1 MRKIGQI
8 PSRKAMEM
16 VPSLRSRMMMI
27 MMMMIKKKKNMKD
40 MVGPPLEITQVGP
53 GMVMQRIML
62 GGWVGGDIFFYFPAE
77 K

>member
-1 MRKIGQI
+1 MNHSQMRKIGQI

-16 VPSLRSRMMMI
+16 EMVPSLRSRM

-53 GMVMQRIML
+53 GMVMQRIM
-62 GGWVGGDIFFYFPAE
+62 
-77 K
+77 